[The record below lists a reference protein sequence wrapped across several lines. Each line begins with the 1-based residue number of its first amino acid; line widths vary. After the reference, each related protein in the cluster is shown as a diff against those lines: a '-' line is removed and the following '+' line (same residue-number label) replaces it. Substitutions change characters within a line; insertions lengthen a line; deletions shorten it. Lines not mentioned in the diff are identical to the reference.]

1 MKFYFLSSLIF
12 FQLSLNAQIT
22 FKKQFPM
29 PLHTFASTVLQ
40 TYDHGY
46 ILMSLVDVGSY
57 RYNTCLIKTNE
68 TGDTLWSKMY
78 AYGKNGYTRLGMVQC
93 PDSGFAVLGEKNG
106 VYLLRLTKNGD
117 SLWGKEL
124 GSGSAFSIEIS
135 QNNEFIISGIDSTLL
150 FLRANYNGEILSHKN
165 ISILPPGYTT
175 GQFGFSIKPTNDNG
189 SIIGGTSDWISNS
202 YPFLAKTDYYGNL
215 QWAKSF
221 TYLEESGGCSL
232 DITKDSGFIL
242 AGYSSGGAL
251 IIKTNFLGDTLWV
264 NTYQSRMSPSYYS
277 VTTCNVGDY
286 IACGRTGDNLSWM
299 EHILLTKT
307 SQDGSLIWSK
317 NLCSDTMHIE
327 GVCVKETY
335 DGGFIILGDI
345 HIDYPP
351 FYDLILIKT
360 DESGNVSW
368 VKPVYNAPMF
378 SVYPNPA
385 DKYITIET
393 RKTTRDATIE
403 VFDLTGKC
411 RLKTKSESSKNVVT
425 ISVDSLEPGEYL
437 LKISTDNNVY
447 WTKKIIKL

>member
-1 MKFYFLSSLIF
+1 
-12 FQLSLNAQIT
+12 
-22 FKKQFPM
+22 
-29 PLHTFASTVLQ
+29 
-40 TYDHGY
+40 
-46 ILMSLVDVGSY
+46 
-57 RYNTCLIKTNE
+57 
-68 TGDTLWSKMY
+68 
-78 AYGKNGYTRLGMVQC
+78 
-93 PDSGFAVLGEKNG
+93 
-106 VYLLRLTKNGD
+106 
-117 SLWGKEL
+117 
-124 GSGSAFSIEIS
+124 
-135 QNNEFIISGIDSTLL
+135 
-150 FLRANYNGEILSHKN
+150 
-165 ISILPPGYTT
+165 
-175 GQFGFSIKPTNDNG
+175 
-189 SIIGGTSDWISNS
+189 
-202 YPFLAKTDYYGNL
+202 
-215 QWAKSF
+215 
-221 TYLEESGGCSL
+221 
-232 DITKDSGFIL
+232 
-242 AGYSSGGAL
+242 
-251 IIKTNFLGDTLWV
+251 
-264 NTYQSRMSPSYYS
+264 
-277 VTTCNVGDY
+277 
-286 IACGRTGDNLSWM
+286 
-299 EHILLTKT
+299 
-307 SQDGSLIWSK
+307 
-317 NLCSDTMHIE
+317 MHIE